1 LVVLGI
7 VASGYPATT
16 AEGAVT
22 INFFGQVGGM
32 IVMALIGFVPGFL
45 FAWLFKVMGILRTSE
60 AVEIA
65 GLDISE
71 VPAVAYPEGSG
82 AGAK

>member
-1 LVVLGI
+1 
-7 VASGYPATT
+7 
-16 AEGAVT
+16 
-22 INFFGQVGGM
+22 M
-32 IVMALIGFVPGFL
+32 IVMALIGFVPGFI
-45 FAWLFKVMGILRTSE
+45 FAWIFKKMGILRTSE